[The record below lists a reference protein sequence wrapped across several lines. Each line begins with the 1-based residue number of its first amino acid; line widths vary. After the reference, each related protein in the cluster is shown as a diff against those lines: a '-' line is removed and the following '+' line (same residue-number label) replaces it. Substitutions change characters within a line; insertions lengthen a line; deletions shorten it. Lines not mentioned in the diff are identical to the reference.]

1 MRVSKTVK
9 EYIEKEVRNKIY
21 EKYAFEKETK
31 EKQLDFL
38 KEVRETAQQEAF
50 KAYIQTVKEM
60 IKDYVYI
67 EIDENI
73 EKKFY
78 ISGYNNIRIKDSA
91 YTNNIHNWESRANKE
106 IKEKVEEII
115 VTLELGGNKKDL
127 DRMLKEI

>member
-31 EKQLDFL
+31 EKQKDFL
-38 KEVRETAQQEAF
+38 EEVRNTARQEAF
-50 KAYIQTVKEM
+50 KAYIQTAREM
-60 IKDYVYI
+60 TKDYVYI
-67 EIDENI
+67 EINDNI
-73 EKKFY
+73 EKEFY
-78 ISGYNNIRIKDSA
+78 ISDYNNIRISDSA
-91 YTNNIHNWESRANKE
+91 YTNNIYNWESRANKE

-115 VTLELGGNKKDL
+115 VTLELGGNKEDL